1 MARRARPPFPIN
13 LIWNVKAF
21 YVTFIIVMIASL
33 AATGLATGL
42 GGTSGGG
49 GAPIVDDEEDSQAP
63 EETPTGLLTFDAAGN
78 AKLDASK
85 DYKAVVTTDQGKIV
99 IALNRDAPEAVNSLA
114 FLSNPDLWE
123 TPRKKDFYNGLEF
136 FWVLPEFDV
145 QTGDPTCESSGK
157 FSCTGTGGPGYDL
170 PREGDSTM
178 ADKWTVIAPVTSPGS
193 DQVHGSQFVIAL
205 WDELEFE
212 GSVIGHVAKGKKIL
226 ESLERRTPCFGSQ
239 SSESCQTEEELP
251 PALTIEDIEVKP
263 A

>member
-42 GGTSGGG
+42 GGSSSS
-49 GAPIVDDEEDSQAP
+49 APPPPPEDESPVP
-63 EETPTGLLTFDAAGN
+63 EETPTGLPTFDEPGD
-78 AKLDASK
+78 AKLEASK
-85 DYKAVVTTDQGKIV
+85 DYKAVITTDNGKIV
-99 IALNRDAPEAVNSLA
+99 IALSGDAPEAANSLA
-114 FLSNPDLWE
+114 FLASE
-123 TPRKKDFYNGLEF
+123 GFYDGLEF

-157 FSCTGTGGPGYDL
+157 FSCTGAGGPGYDL
-170 PREGDSTM
+170 PSEGDSTQ
-178 ADKWTVIAPVTSPGS
+178 ADKWTVIAPATSPGS
-193 DQVHGSQFVIAL
+193 DRVHGSQFVIAL
-205 WDELEFE
+205 TDELKFE
-212 GSVIGHVAKGKKIL
+212 GSVIGQVVKGQKIL

-239 SSESCQTEEELP
+239 SGESCQTEEELP
-251 PALTIEDIEVKP
+251 PALIIEDVEVKP